1 MSGTLVDEP
10 ARERIVFLCTGNAAR
25 SVMATIMFRDRC
37 DAYQVSGAGTFVVEG
52 HPMSVRTRRALE
64 RHGLADHTHR
74 SRQMWRVDSEATLV
88 VAMAPEH
95 VRWVRA
101 NHPDASSRTATLK
114 RLVTLLPGV
123 QGVPGVSLESR
134 VAALALGEIEPAD
147 WEEVVD
153 PAAGEQPV
161 FDECADE
168 LDTLITELIAA
179 IRP

>member
-1 MSGTLVDEP
+1 MSGPLLDES

-74 SRQMWRVDSEATLV
+74 SRQMWRADSEATLV

-114 RLVTLLPGV
+114 RLVTLLPCVSGA
-123 QGVPGVSLESR
+123 SLESR
-134 VAALALGEIEPAD
+134 VAALALGEIELAD

-168 LDTLITELIAA
+168 LDTLITELITA